1 MLQTRK
7 HVSRG
12 RASHGKSAR
21 VSCSSATTAP
31 ADPDPRLTAENSRLT
46 MERVLKALDAV
57 DGIIHAAR
65 LVWTG
70 HHRRTLR
77 RGMVLAL
84 LLLVAIVLPSPF

>member
-1 MLQTRK
+1 
-7 HVSRG
+7 
-12 RASHGKSAR
+12 
-21 VSCSSATTAP
+21 
-31 ADPDPRLTAENSRLT
+31 

-57 DGIIHAAR
+57 DGIVHAAR

-84 LLLVAIVLPSPF
+84 LLLVAIILPSPF